1 MFTRTRYQNGSLSV
15 KERKNGER
23 VWEFRFYETDPFG
36 VRRRRS
42 ITVGSVRQ
50 YPTESAARKG
60 PAFQAVLLRIN
71 AEGELDSDALP
82 FGALLA
88 RYEQEEMPARHST
101 RCSYQSCIRNYIR
114 PRWCETPINMI
125 KPLPVEDW
133 LKKLPLAPKTRSH
146 LRGLMHTIFECA
158 VRWELAPR
166 NPIAL
171 VRVKGGSKRLRPPMI
186 LTIDQFHAV
195 LCRLAEPHRTMALMA
210 GCLGLRVSEIV
221 GLQWTD
227 FDFEKGTL
235 LVERSVVHGRVDDV
249 KTEYSRDQVPLDP
262 ALTAC
267 LLAYRPESYP
277 TREGWLFAS
286 PQTGRPFHQD
296 SIQQDYI
303 RPAGR
308 CAGLG
313 DNLGWHTFRHS
324 YRSWL
329 DDVGAPIGVQ
339 KELMRHAS
347 IQTTMNVYGKAM
359 TDSKRQANS
368 KVVRMILPGD
378 FSRQAT
384 SESTPVAKV
393 G

>member
-1 MFTRTRYQNGSLSV
+1 MFRRTRYQNGTLTV
-15 KERKNGER
+15 KARKSGER
-23 VWEFRFYETDPFG
+23 VWELRFYETDPFG

-50 YPTESAARKG
+50 YPTESAARKA
-60 PAFQAVLLRIN
+60 PALQAVLLRIN
-71 AEGELDSDALP
+71 AEGGLDCDALP

-88 RYEQEEMPARHST
+88 RYEQEEMPTRHST
-101 RCSYQSCIRNYIR
+101 RCSYESSIRNYIR
-114 PRWCETPINMI
+114 PRWSETRVAMI

-133 LKKLPLAPKTRSH
+133 LKKLALAPKTRSH
-146 LRGLMHTIFECA
+146 LRGLMHTILECA
-158 VRWELAPR
+158 VRWELAPT
-166 NPIAL
+166 NPIAH
-171 VRVKGGSKRLRPPMI
+171 VRVKGGTKRLRPPMI
-186 LTIDQFHAV
+186 LTIDEFHAV
-195 LCRLAEPHRTMALMA
+195 LTQLAQPHRTMALIA

-221 GLQWTD
+221 GLQWAD

-267 LLAYRPESYP
+267 LLAYRDECYP
-277 TREGWLFAS
+277 TREGWVFAS
-286 PQTGRPFHQD
+286 PRTGRPFHQD
-296 SIQQDYI
+296 SIQKDYI

-359 TDSKRQANS
+359 MDSKRHANS
-368 KVVRMILPGD
+368 EVVRMILPPKSSQQTACAD
-378 FSRQAT
+378 
-384 SESTPVAKV
+384 TPDTKAA
-393 G
+393 